1 MKNDNDIIK
10 NEEDID
16 VTITERIL
24 LGILIFGAILN
35 TGFFGVIFY
44 NQYDEKNKVQKEISE
59 IKKDIHS
66 LNFQVSVNNN
76 TIINKAINNQLLE
89 TYSKGFDSGYE
100 CGYDFGHVD
109 CHDGKPYSAE
119 IPKE

>member
-1 MKNDNDIIK
+1 MKNDDDIIK
-10 NEEDID
+10 NEEDIE
-16 VTITERIL
+16 VTMTERIL
-24 LGILIFGAILN
+24 LGILIFGAIIN
-35 TGFFGVIFY
+35 IGFFGVIFY
-44 NQYDEKNKVQKEISE
+44 NQYDEKNKAQEEISE

-66 LNFQVSVNNN
+66 LNFQASGNNN

-100 CGYDFGHVD
+100 CGYGFGYVD